1 MKALERT
8 IMATT
13 WNVPGV
19 MSAIAVAWIEDGTVA
34 HLEAQKRQDARAR
47 QALAAQVLKGV
58 AHTSHPSS
66 YFLWLPLAED
76 VRADQ
81 VAMALQREGV
91 SVSTAEPF
99 AVSAQVPHALRLALG
114 SVDMPSLREAL
125 LKVRNVVAW

>member
-1 MKALERT
+1 MGQLERT

-34 HLEAQKRQDARAR
+34 RLEAQKREDAQAR
-47 QALAAQVLKGV
+47 QVLAAQVLSGV
-58 AHTSHPSS
+58 DYISHPSS

-81 VAMALQREGV
+81 VAMTLQRDHV
-91 SVSTAEPF
+91 WVSTAEPF
-99 AVSAQVPHALRLALG
+99 AVSTHVPHALRLALG
-114 SVDMPSLREAL
+114 SVDATALREAL
-125 LKVRNVVAW
+125 GKVRQVVSW